1 MDQVIAL
8 LGQYLDFIPMED
20 SKDKPVTPTTINN
33 YVRLKVMPAPEK
45 RKYYR
50 VHIAFLIMI
59 FTLKQGISI
68 NGLQQLLPSTADE
81 EEIKNFY
88 TSYVERLQEV
98 GNFYTAQT
106 RAAVQDILD
115 PQVTDEGVVENVIIQ
130 SILQSG
136 FSRIMAEKLLHL
148 QDADPER
155 VLELEK
161 ISDGR
166 GRHPL
171 GQLPEKEERA
181 MLFDTHAHYYAE
193 AFDPDRDAVLSALP
207 AAGVGLVLCPGCD
220 LDTSRQ
226 SIQLA
231 EAYPHV
237 YAAAGVHPEDALG
250 LPVDWLDQVAEMTR
264 HPKVKAIGEIGLDYY
279 WKEVPRDLQ
288 KEVFRAQL
296 QLAKVLDLPVIVH
309 DREAHADCLAI
320 VREFPGVRG
329 VFHCYSGSA
338 EDAKTLVKLG
348 WHLSFTGTITFKNA
362 RKAPEVIAAVPLE
375 RIMVE
380 TDAPYMAPTPFRGK
394 RCDSRYV
401 YRMVETI
408 AEIKGLTPAEVE
420 QATTENGKAL
430 FAIP

>member
-1 MDQVIAL
+1 MPYDKELIAHKLIRWEHYLNNYKLPAWKELPDIGLYMDQVIAL

-59 FTLKQGISI
+59 VTLKQGISI
-68 NGLQQLLPSTADE
+68 NGLQQLLPSPADE

-171 GQLPEKEERA
+171 GQLPEKE
-181 MLFDTHAHYYAE
+181 D
-193 AFDPDRDAVLSALP
+193 
-207 AAGVGLVLCPGCD
+207 
-220 LDTSRQ
+220 
-226 SIQLA
+226 
-231 EAYPHV
+231 
-237 YAAAGVHPEDALG
+237 
-250 LPVDWLDQVAEMTR
+250 
-264 HPKVKAIGEIGLDYY
+264 
-279 WKEVPRDLQ
+279 
-288 KEVFRAQL
+288 
-296 QLAKVLDLPVIVH
+296 
-309 DREAHADCLAI
+309 
-320 VREFPGVRG
+320 
-329 VFHCYSGSA
+329 
-338 EDAKTLVKLG
+338 
-348 WHLSFTGTITFKNA
+348 
-362 RKAPEVIAAVPLE
+362 
-375 RIMVE
+375 
-380 TDAPYMAPTPFRGK
+380 
-394 RCDSRYV
+394 
-401 YRMVETI
+401 
-408 AEIKGLTPAEVE
+408 
-420 QATTENGKAL
+420 
-430 FAIP
+430 

>member
-1 MDQVIAL
+1 MPYDKELIAHKLIRWEHYLNNYKLPAWKELPDIGLYMDQVIAL
-8 LGQYLDFIPMED
+8 LGQYLDFIPMAD

-171 GQLPEKEERA
+171 GQLPEKEE
-181 MLFDTHAHYYAE
+181 
-193 AFDPDRDAVLSALP
+193 
-207 AAGVGLVLCPGCD
+207 
-220 LDTSRQ
+220 
-226 SIQLA
+226 
-231 EAYPHV
+231 
-237 YAAAGVHPEDALG
+237 
-250 LPVDWLDQVAEMTR
+250 
-264 HPKVKAIGEIGLDYY
+264 
-279 WKEVPRDLQ
+279 
-288 KEVFRAQL
+288 
-296 QLAKVLDLPVIVH
+296 
-309 DREAHADCLAI
+309 
-320 VREFPGVRG
+320 
-329 VFHCYSGSA
+329 
-338 EDAKTLVKLG
+338 
-348 WHLSFTGTITFKNA
+348 
-362 RKAPEVIAAVPLE
+362 
-375 RIMVE
+375 
-380 TDAPYMAPTPFRGK
+380 
-394 RCDSRYV
+394 
-401 YRMVETI
+401 
-408 AEIKGLTPAEVE
+408 
-420 QATTENGKAL
+420 
-430 FAIP
+430 

>member
-1 MDQVIAL
+1 MPYDKELIAHKLIRWEHYLNNYKLPAWKELPDIGLYMDQVIAL

-50 VHIAFLIMI
+50 VHIALLIMI

-171 GQLPEKEERA
+171 GQLPEKEE
-181 MLFDTHAHYYAE
+181 
-193 AFDPDRDAVLSALP
+193 
-207 AAGVGLVLCPGCD
+207 
-220 LDTSRQ
+220 
-226 SIQLA
+226 
-231 EAYPHV
+231 
-237 YAAAGVHPEDALG
+237 
-250 LPVDWLDQVAEMTR
+250 
-264 HPKVKAIGEIGLDYY
+264 
-279 WKEVPRDLQ
+279 
-288 KEVFRAQL
+288 
-296 QLAKVLDLPVIVH
+296 
-309 DREAHADCLAI
+309 
-320 VREFPGVRG
+320 
-329 VFHCYSGSA
+329 
-338 EDAKTLVKLG
+338 
-348 WHLSFTGTITFKNA
+348 
-362 RKAPEVIAAVPLE
+362 
-375 RIMVE
+375 
-380 TDAPYMAPTPFRGK
+380 
-394 RCDSRYV
+394 
-401 YRMVETI
+401 
-408 AEIKGLTPAEVE
+408 
-420 QATTENGKAL
+420 
-430 FAIP
+430 

>member
-1 MDQVIAL
+1 MPYDKELIAHKLIRWEHYLNNYKLPAWKELPDIGLYMDQVIAL
-8 LGQYLDFIPMED
+8 LGQYLDFIPIED

-33 YVRLKVMPAPEK
+33 YVLLKVMPAPEK

-171 GQLPEKEERA
+171 GQLPEKEE
-181 MLFDTHAHYYAE
+181 
-193 AFDPDRDAVLSALP
+193 
-207 AAGVGLVLCPGCD
+207 
-220 LDTSRQ
+220 
-226 SIQLA
+226 
-231 EAYPHV
+231 
-237 YAAAGVHPEDALG
+237 
-250 LPVDWLDQVAEMTR
+250 
-264 HPKVKAIGEIGLDYY
+264 
-279 WKEVPRDLQ
+279 
-288 KEVFRAQL
+288 
-296 QLAKVLDLPVIVH
+296 
-309 DREAHADCLAI
+309 
-320 VREFPGVRG
+320 
-329 VFHCYSGSA
+329 
-338 EDAKTLVKLG
+338 
-348 WHLSFTGTITFKNA
+348 
-362 RKAPEVIAAVPLE
+362 
-375 RIMVE
+375 
-380 TDAPYMAPTPFRGK
+380 
-394 RCDSRYV
+394 
-401 YRMVETI
+401 
-408 AEIKGLTPAEVE
+408 
-420 QATTENGKAL
+420 
-430 FAIP
+430 

>member
-1 MDQVIAL
+1 MPYDKELIAHKLIRWEHYLNNYKLPAWKELPDIGLYMDQVIAL
-8 LGQYLDFIPMED
+8 LGPMED

-171 GQLPEKEERA
+171 GQLPEKEE
-181 MLFDTHAHYYAE
+181 
-193 AFDPDRDAVLSALP
+193 
-207 AAGVGLVLCPGCD
+207 
-220 LDTSRQ
+220 
-226 SIQLA
+226 
-231 EAYPHV
+231 
-237 YAAAGVHPEDALG
+237 
-250 LPVDWLDQVAEMTR
+250 
-264 HPKVKAIGEIGLDYY
+264 
-279 WKEVPRDLQ
+279 
-288 KEVFRAQL
+288 
-296 QLAKVLDLPVIVH
+296 
-309 DREAHADCLAI
+309 
-320 VREFPGVRG
+320 
-329 VFHCYSGSA
+329 
-338 EDAKTLVKLG
+338 
-348 WHLSFTGTITFKNA
+348 
-362 RKAPEVIAAVPLE
+362 
-375 RIMVE
+375 
-380 TDAPYMAPTPFRGK
+380 
-394 RCDSRYV
+394 
-401 YRMVETI
+401 
-408 AEIKGLTPAEVE
+408 
-420 QATTENGKAL
+420 
-430 FAIP
+430 

>member
-1 MDQVIAL
+1 MPYDKELIAHKLIRWEHYLNNYKLPAWNELPDIGLYMDQVIAL

-115 PQVTDEGVVENVIIQ
+115 PQVTDEWVVENVIIQ

-171 GQLPEKEERA
+171 GQLPEKDE
-181 MLFDTHAHYYAE
+181 
-193 AFDPDRDAVLSALP
+193 
-207 AAGVGLVLCPGCD
+207 
-220 LDTSRQ
+220 
-226 SIQLA
+226 
-231 EAYPHV
+231 
-237 YAAAGVHPEDALG
+237 
-250 LPVDWLDQVAEMTR
+250 
-264 HPKVKAIGEIGLDYY
+264 
-279 WKEVPRDLQ
+279 
-288 KEVFRAQL
+288 
-296 QLAKVLDLPVIVH
+296 
-309 DREAHADCLAI
+309 
-320 VREFPGVRG
+320 
-329 VFHCYSGSA
+329 
-338 EDAKTLVKLG
+338 
-348 WHLSFTGTITFKNA
+348 
-362 RKAPEVIAAVPLE
+362 
-375 RIMVE
+375 
-380 TDAPYMAPTPFRGK
+380 
-394 RCDSRYV
+394 
-401 YRMVETI
+401 
-408 AEIKGLTPAEVE
+408 
-420 QATTENGKAL
+420 
-430 FAIP
+430 

>member
-1 MDQVIAL
+1 MPYDKELIAHKLIRWEHYLNNYKLPAWKELPDIGLYMDQVIAL

-155 VLELEK
+155 VLVLEK

-171 GQLPEKEERA
+171 GQLPEKEE
-181 MLFDTHAHYYAE
+181 
-193 AFDPDRDAVLSALP
+193 
-207 AAGVGLVLCPGCD
+207 
-220 LDTSRQ
+220 
-226 SIQLA
+226 
-231 EAYPHV
+231 
-237 YAAAGVHPEDALG
+237 
-250 LPVDWLDQVAEMTR
+250 
-264 HPKVKAIGEIGLDYY
+264 
-279 WKEVPRDLQ
+279 
-288 KEVFRAQL
+288 
-296 QLAKVLDLPVIVH
+296 
-309 DREAHADCLAI
+309 
-320 VREFPGVRG
+320 
-329 VFHCYSGSA
+329 
-338 EDAKTLVKLG
+338 
-348 WHLSFTGTITFKNA
+348 
-362 RKAPEVIAAVPLE
+362 
-375 RIMVE
+375 
-380 TDAPYMAPTPFRGK
+380 
-394 RCDSRYV
+394 
-401 YRMVETI
+401 
-408 AEIKGLTPAEVE
+408 
-420 QATTENGKAL
+420 
-430 FAIP
+430 

>member
-1 MDQVIAL
+1 MPYDKELIAHKLIRWEHYLNNYKLPAWKELPDIGLYMDQVIAL

-68 NGLQQLLPSTADE
+68 NGLQQLLPSTAD

-171 GQLPEKEERA
+171 GQLPEKEE
-181 MLFDTHAHYYAE
+181 
-193 AFDPDRDAVLSALP
+193 
-207 AAGVGLVLCPGCD
+207 
-220 LDTSRQ
+220 
-226 SIQLA
+226 
-231 EAYPHV
+231 
-237 YAAAGVHPEDALG
+237 
-250 LPVDWLDQVAEMTR
+250 
-264 HPKVKAIGEIGLDYY
+264 
-279 WKEVPRDLQ
+279 
-288 KEVFRAQL
+288 
-296 QLAKVLDLPVIVH
+296 
-309 DREAHADCLAI
+309 
-320 VREFPGVRG
+320 
-329 VFHCYSGSA
+329 
-338 EDAKTLVKLG
+338 
-348 WHLSFTGTITFKNA
+348 
-362 RKAPEVIAAVPLE
+362 
-375 RIMVE
+375 
-380 TDAPYMAPTPFRGK
+380 
-394 RCDSRYV
+394 
-401 YRMVETI
+401 
-408 AEIKGLTPAEVE
+408 
-420 QATTENGKAL
+420 
-430 FAIP
+430 